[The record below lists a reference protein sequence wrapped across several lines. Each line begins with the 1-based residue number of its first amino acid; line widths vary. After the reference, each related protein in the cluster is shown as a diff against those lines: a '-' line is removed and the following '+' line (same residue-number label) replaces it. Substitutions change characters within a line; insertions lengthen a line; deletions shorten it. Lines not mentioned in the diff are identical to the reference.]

1 MNDELWKDFE
11 ETGSIKNYLSYKS
24 NIDNKLY
31 SKRTDKIDGS
41 IDKEESHL
49 PNNLR

>member
-1 MNDELWKDFE
+1 MNDKLWKDFE
-11 ETGSIKNYLSYKS
+11 ETGSVINYLSYKS

-31 SKRTDKIDGS
+31 NKTNETDEI